1 MDENELLDYFKD
13 LSIREV
19 LLLAKKSIMLTIENR
34 ELEDKITKYANIN
47 EQDTKDY
54 AILYNKMENIEG
66 YCKGIINTSNVNDN
80 DKYIAENILQFIRGE
95 D

>member
-1 MDENELLDYFKD
+1 MNEDELLDYFKG

-34 ELEDKITKYANIN
+34 ELEYKITKYANIN

-54 AILYNKMENIEG
+54 AILYNKMENIDD
-66 YCKGIINTSNVNDN
+66 YCQGIINTSNVNDN
-80 DKYIAENILQFIRGE
+80 DKYIAENIMQIIRGE